1 MMERISSVLAILFLW
16 SLTFVPLCHPFAINS
31 NFVQQEIHTVVGF
44 TFHSKH
50 RYAKDRQNLFT
61 YHAEVSDDAEGEYV
75 VSESST
81 KMSLEA
87 KMKTWE
93 ATEQEIKAATLGGV
107 IPKSSSSSSSNN
119 QDRSGAFDVGL
130 YIAFPIMVMTGLFLA
145 VFPLVMGTLDVSNV
159 GPPPTV

>member
-1 MMERISSVLAILFLW
+1 MMARISSVLAILFLW

-31 NFVQQEIHTVVGF
+31 KFVKQEINTVVF

-50 RYAKDRQNLFT
+50 RYAKDRQNLFI
-61 YHAEVSDDAEGEYV
+61 YHAELSDDTEGEYV
-75 VSESST
+75 IPESST

-107 IPKSSSSSSSNN
+107 IPKSSSSSSSDNR
-119 QDRSGAFDVGL
+119 DRSGAFDVGL

-145 VFPLVMGTLDVSNV
+145 VFPLVMGTLDVSSV